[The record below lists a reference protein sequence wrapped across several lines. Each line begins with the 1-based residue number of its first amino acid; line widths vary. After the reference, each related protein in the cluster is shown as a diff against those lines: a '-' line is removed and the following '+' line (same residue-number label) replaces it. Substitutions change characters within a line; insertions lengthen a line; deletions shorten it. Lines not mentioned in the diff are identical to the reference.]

1 MTNNANENAIERE
14 NADANAPQNAAS
26 RRRVAVLGGGISGLA
41 AAWRLSKI
49 APELDVVLWE
59 KTGRVGGVI
68 GSKQIDGFHLEA
80 SVDNFITT
88 VPWALDLC
96 KELGFEQE
104 LTSTN
109 NRYRRTFVVRKRRL
123 YPLPDGFM
131 TMAPTKLYPM
141 ATTPLLSPFGKLRC
155 ALELILPRRRSTEEE
170 SIAAFVTRRLGR
182 EAFERLVEP
191 LVGGIYGG
199 DASRLSLQATLPR
212 FAEMERKDRSLIWS
226 MKKSQKKAKRIK
238 REEESGARYSFFL
251 TLSSGMESL
260 PRRLAERLE
269 SENRARVELNRE
281 AVKLE
286 KASGANGADGWL
298 LTDSTGKTERFDAVL
313 CATPSDAAGALF
325 RSVAPITSEVCAGTE
340 RTGTAIVHLAFRNEQ
355 VKRPVAGMGFV
366 VPPSEGN
373 GLLAGSFSSFK
384 YPSRAPEGTTLL
396 RIFVGGARSPDSLT
410 IPESELLDRVLA
422 ETRAL
427 LGVEGEPLMSDV
439 ARFPNAMPQYYL
451 GRLDAIRRLREELAA
466 TPTLALAGNALE
478 GVGLPACV
486 KSGNDAA
493 EKIAADL
500 GFAVEKSGR

>member
-1 MTNNANENAIERE
+1 MTTNNENANET
-14 NADANAPQNAAS
+14 S

-59 KTGRVGGVI
+59 KSERVGGVI
-68 GSKQIDGFHLEA
+68 GSKKIDGFHLEA

-96 KELGFEQE
+96 KELGFENE

-226 MKKSQKKAKRIK
+226 MKKSQKKAKKVK

-251 TLSSGMESL
+251 TLNCGMEEL
-260 PRRLAERLE
+260 PRRLAERLA

-286 KASGANGADGWL
+286 KANAANGAGGWL
-298 LTDSTGKTERFDAVL
+298 LTDSTGQTERFDAVL
-313 CATPSDAAGALF
+313 CATPSDAAGELF

-410 IPESELLDRVLA
+410 ISESELTARVLA

-427 LGVEGEPLMSDV
+427 LGVEGEPLMTDV

-451 GRLDAIRRLREELAA
+451 GRLDAIRRLREELDA

-493 EKIAADL
+493 DKIAADL

>member
-1 MTNNANENAIERE
+1 MTN
-14 NADANAPQNAAS
+14 ANATS

-49 APELDVVLWE
+49 APELDLVLWE

-68 GSKQIDGFHLEA
+68 VSKTVDGFALEA

-96 KELGFEQE
+96 KELGFEKE
-104 LTSTN
+104 LMSTN

-141 ATTPLLSPFGKLRC
+141 ATTPLLSPLGKLRC
-155 ALELILPRRRSTEEE
+155 ALELILPRRRAQGEE
-170 SIAAFVTRRLGR
+170 SIAAFVKRRLGR

-226 MKKSQKKAKRIK
+226 MKKSQKKARRVK

-251 TLSSGMESL
+251 SLSCGMEAL

-269 SENRARVELNRE
+269 AENRARVELNRE

-286 KASGANGADGWL
+286 KASDGGWL

-313 CATPSDAAGALF
+313 CATPSGAAGELF
-325 RSVAPITSEVCAGTE
+325 RSVAPTTAEVCAATE
-340 RTGTAIVHLAFRNEQ
+340 RTGTAIVHLAFRDEQ

-384 YPSRAPEGTTLL
+384 YPSRAPKGTTLL
-396 RIFVGGARSPDSLT
+396 RIFAGGARSPDSLT
-410 IPESELLDRVLA
+410 IPESELLDRVIA

-427 LGVEGEPLMSDV
+427 LGVEGKPIMTDV

-500 GFAVEKSGR
+500 GFAVADAKER

>member
-1 MTNNANENAIERE
+1 MTNNANENAIESE
-14 NADANAPQNAAS
+14 NASS

-59 KTGRVGGVI
+59 KTERVGGVI

-141 ATTPLLSPFGKLRC
+141 ATTPLLSPLGKLRC
-155 ALELILPRRRSTEEE
+155 ALELILPRRRSQEEE

-226 MKKSQKKAKRIK
+226 MKKSQKKAKKVK

-251 TLSSGMESL
+251 SLSCGMEAL

-269 SENRARVELNRE
+269 SENRARVALNRE

-286 KASGANGADGWL
+286 KASDGGWL
-298 LTDSTGKTERFDAVL
+298 LTDSTGQTERFDAVL

-410 IPESELLDRVLA
+410 IPESELLDRVIA

-427 LGVEGEPLMSDV
+427 LGVEGEPLMTDV

-493 EKIAADL
+493 DKIAADL
-500 GFAVEKSGR
+500 GFAVKKSGR

>member
-1 MTNNANENAIERE
+1 MTTYNENA
-14 NADANAPQNAAS
+14 NASETP

-96 KELGFEQE
+96 KELGFEKD
-104 LTSTN
+104 LMSTN

-226 MKKSQKKAKRIK
+226 MKKSQKKAKKVK

-251 TLSSGMESL
+251 SLSCGMEAL

-269 SENRARVELNRE
+269 SENRARVALNRE

-286 KASGANGADGWL
+286 KASDGGWL
-298 LTDSTGKTERFDAVL
+298 LTDSTGQTERFDAVL

-410 IPESELLDRVLA
+410 IPESELLDRVIA

-427 LGVEGEPLMSDV
+427 LGVEGAPLMTDV

-493 EKIAADL
+493 DKIAADL

>member
-1 MTNNANENAIERE
+1 MTTYNENA
-14 NADANAPQNAAS
+14 NASETP

-96 KELGFEQE
+96 KELGFENE

-226 MKKSQKKAKRIK
+226 MKKSQKKAKRVK

-286 KASGANGADGWL
+286 KASDGGWL

-313 CATPSDAAGALF
+313 CATPSDAAGDLF

-410 IPESELLDRVLA
+410 IPESELTARVLA

-427 LGVEGEPLMSDV
+427 LGVEGEPLMTDV

-451 GRLDAIRRLREELAA
+451 GRLDAIRRLREELDA

-493 EKIAADL
+493 DKIAADL

>member
-1 MTNNANENAIERE
+1 MTNNANENAS
-14 NADANAPQNAAS
+14 ATS

-68 GSKQIDGFHLEA
+68 GSKKIDGFHLEA

-96 KELGFEQE
+96 KELGFENE

-123 YPLPDGFM
+123 FPLPDGFM

-155 ALELILPRRRSTEEE
+155 ALELILPRRRSQDEE

-226 MKKSQKKAKRIK
+226 MKKSQKKAKRVK

-251 TLSSGMESL
+251 TLNCGMEEL

-269 SENRARVELNRE
+269 AENRARVELNRE
-281 AVKLE
+281 AVRLE
-286 KASGANGADGWL
+286 KAPDGGWL

-313 CATPSDAAGALF
+313 CATPSDAAGELF
-325 RSVAPITSEVCAGTE
+325 RSVAPITSEVCAQTE

-410 IPESELLDRVLA
+410 IPESELTARVLA

-427 LGVEGEPLMSDV
+427 LGVEGEPLMTDV

-493 EKIAADL
+493 DKIAADL

>member
-1 MTNNANENAIERE
+1 MTNNANENAIESE
-14 NADANAPQNAAS
+14 NAPS

-226 MKKSQKKAKRIK
+226 MKKSQKKAKKVK

-286 KASGANGADGWL
+286 KASDGGWL
-298 LTDSTGKTERFDAVL
+298 LTDSTGQTERFDAVL
-313 CATPSDAAGALF
+313 CATPSDAAGELF

-493 EKIAADL
+493 DKIAADL

>member
-1 MTNNANENAIERE
+1 MTNNANET
-14 NADANAPQNAAS
+14 S
-26 RRRVAVLGGGISGLA
+26 RQRVAVLGGGISGLA

-96 KELGFEQE
+96 KELGFENE

-123 YPLPDGFM
+123 FPLPDGFM

-226 MKKSQKKAKRIK
+226 MKKSQKKAKRVK

-269 SENRARVELNRE
+269 AENRARVELNRE

-286 KASGANGADGWL
+286 KASDANGADGWL

-313 CATPSDAAGALF
+313 CATPSDAAGELF

-493 EKIAADL
+493 DKIAADL
-500 GFAVEKSGR
+500 GFAVPDAKNS

>member
-1 MTNNANENAIERE
+1 MTNNANENAIESE
-14 NADANAPQNAAS
+14 NASS
-26 RRRVAVLGGGISGLA
+26 RRRVAILGGGISGLA

-49 APELDVVLWE
+49 APKLDVVLWE
-59 KTGRVGGVI
+59 KTERVGGVI

-226 MKKSQKKAKRIK
+226 MKKSQKKAKKVK

-269 SENRARVELNRE
+269 AENRARVELNRE
-281 AVKLE
+281 AVKLD
-286 KASGANGADGWL
+286 KAPDGGWL
-298 LTDSTGKTERFDAVL
+298 LTDSTGQTERFDAVL
-313 CATPSDAAGALF
+313 CATPSDAAGELF
-325 RSVAPITSEVCAGTE
+325 RSVAPITSEVCVGTE

-410 IPESELLDRVLA
+410 IPESELLDRVLT

-493 EKIAADL
+493 DKIAADL

>member
-1 MTNNANENAIERE
+1 MTNNANENA
-14 NADANAPQNAAS
+14 NAPQDAPS

-109 NRYRRTFVVRKRRL
+109 NRYRRTFVVRKRCL

-141 ATTPLLSPFGKLRC
+141 ATTTLLSPFGKLRC
-155 ALELILPRRRSTEEE
+155 ALELILPRRRAQGEE

-226 MKKSQKKAKRIK
+226 MKKSQKKAKRVK

-269 SENRARVELNRE
+269 AENRARVELNRE

-286 KASGANGADGWL
+286 KASDANGADGWL

-313 CATPSDAAGALF
+313 CATPSDAAGELF

-493 EKIAADL
+493 DKIAADL
-500 GFAVEKSGR
+500 GFAVPDAKNS

>member
-1 MTNNANENAIERE
+1 MTNNANENA
-14 NADANAPQNAAS
+14 NAPQDASS

-96 KELGFEQE
+96 KELGFENE

-123 YPLPDGFM
+123 FPLPDGFM

-155 ALELILPRRRSTEEE
+155 ALELILPRRRSQEEE

-226 MKKSQKKAKRIK
+226 MKKSQKKAKKVK

-286 KASGANGADGWL
+286 KASDANGADGWL

-313 CATPSDAAGALF
+313 CATPSDAAGELF
-325 RSVAPITSEVCAGTE
+325 RSVAPVTSEVCAGTE

-410 IPESELLDRVLA
+410 IPESELTAHVLA

-427 LGVEGEPLMSDV
+427 LGVEGEPLMTDV

-451 GRLDAIRRLREELAA
+451 GRLNAIRR
-466 TPTLALAGNALE
+466 
-478 GVGLPACV
+478 
-486 KSGNDAA
+486 
-493 EKIAADL
+493 
-500 GFAVEKSGR
+500 

>member
-1 MTNNANENAIERE
+1 MTNNANENAIESE
-14 NADANAPQNAAS
+14 NASS

-155 ALELILPRRRSTEEE
+155 ALELLLPRRRSQEEE

-226 MKKSQKKAKRIK
+226 MKKSQKKAKKVK

-286 KASGANGADGWL
+286 KAPGTNDADGGWL
-298 LTDSTGKTERFDAVL
+298 LTDSTGQTERFDAVL

-325 RSVAPITSEVCAGTE
+325 RSVAPITSEVCAETE

-410 IPESELLDRVLA
+410 IPESELLDRVLT

-451 GRLDAIRRLREELAA
+451 GRLDAIRRLREELDA
-466 TPTLALAGNALE
+466 TPTLALAGNALA

-500 GFAVEKSGR
+500 GISAN

>member
-1 MTNNANENAIERE
+1 MKNENES
-14 NADANAPQNAAS
+14 AS
-26 RRRVAVLGGGISGLA
+26 TRRRVAVLGGGISGLA

-49 APELDVVLWE
+49 APELDVALWE
-59 KTGRVGGVI
+59 KTGRVGGAI
-68 GSKQIDGFHLEA
+68 RSKTVDGFQLEA

-96 KELGFEQE
+96 RELGFERE

-141 ATTPLLSPFGKLRC
+141 ATTPLLSPLGKLRC
-155 ALELILPRRRSTEEE
+155 ALELILPRRRSQEEE

-199 DASRLSLQATLPR
+199 DARRLSLQATLPR

-226 MKKSQKKAKRIK
+226 MKKSQRKAKRIK

-251 TLSSGMESL
+251 TLSCGMEEL
-260 PRRLAERLE
+260 PRRIAERLT
-269 SENRARVELNRE
+269 SEGRARVELDRE
-281 AVKLE
+281 AVRLE
-286 KASGANGADGWL
+286 KAPGGGWL
-298 LTDSTGKTERFDAVL
+298 LTDANGKTGRFDAVL
-313 CATPSDAAGALF
+313 CATPSDAAGELF
-325 RSVAPITSEVCAGTE
+325 RSVASTTADVCAGTE

-355 VKRPVAGMGFV
+355 IKHPVAGMGFV

-384 YPSRAPEGTTLL
+384 YPRRAPEGSTLL

-410 IPESELLDRVLA
+410 IPESELIERVLV

-427 LGVEGEPLMSDV
+427 LGVEGEPIMTDV
-439 ARFPNAMPQYYL
+439 ARFANAMPQYYL

-466 TPTLALAGNALE
+466 TPTLAIAGNALE

-500 GFAVEKSGR
+500 GFVVEKSGR